1 MEPKYR
7 FRLYLLTALVLT
19 GCGTLLSRLYEF
31 QIDRRSQFVA
41 NIPTTHTVTIRE
53 PGVRGEIVDRNG
65 LVLARNRRSYEV
77 VFNLDDIYQS
87 YREQNQN
94 DPDLIKEEITTG
106 AGGMPKLTAEKDIVR
121 IVNEDVIPRLEEFGL
136 KGDRFTKALR
146 SHYLT
151 YGGLVP
157 YKYKTDLTHE
167 QFAQI
172 AVRSGEL
179 RGVEVRVAPRRIY
192 PYGSLAGH
200 VLGYV
205 KQWAKGDI
213 PDEFRNDLYEGDDEG
228 ISGVEATMDTFLRGA
243 GGKRVLVRNEKQK
256 VIATDDYQPAREGAR
271 VQLTIDA
278 NLQYYVENIMR
289 QIGRGAAVVQ
299 DPNTGEILAMV
310 SVPNYDPN
318 DFVPSISQRKFD
330 AYNNNRA
337 APLTNRAIS
346 PFIPGSTFK
355 LPTAIAGLVHN
366 SVSFRHNCIGYSSF
380 GRTLRIGCWKKGGH
394 GTLGL
399 SEAIQRSCNPYFMA
413 MAGKIR
419 SSAMVDT
426 FNMLGFG
433 VKSGIL
439 LPLEDEGI
447 VPGSTVWKREI
458 KPGAVLTPAEL
469 ALMAIGQGDSMATP
483 LQICSVTATIAN
495 GGRYYQPRIIRR
507 VVGEDLAGNEEVLK
521 ENIPVVKADLLNEGL
536 TALQLEVIRK
546 GMWKA
551 ANEVG
556 GTATKVAMKDVFI
569 AAKTGTAQVSKT
581 NTTHSHNAWTTSFA
595 PYDSPRYAVTVVV
608 ANGKSGGKVA
618 GALSHLIYR
627 SIFNLEAGLKPPLG
641 RLGVYEGNFDPYEE
655 VVLPEGDLLAL
666 PINNDDDA
674 LGDVDLGNVQS
685 GAPVK
690 VKPKTIPLPSIAP
703 LPDAETDE
711 PSPAP
716 RQ

>member
-1 MEPKYR
+1 
-7 FRLYLLTALVLT
+7 
-19 GCGTLLSRLYEF
+19 
-31 QIDRRSQFVA
+31 
-41 NIPTTHTVTIRE
+41 
-53 PGVRGEIVDRNG
+53 
-65 LVLARNRRSYEV
+65 
-77 VFNLDDIYQS
+77 
-87 YREQNQN
+87 
-94 DPDLIKEEITTG
+94 
-106 AGGMPKLTAEKDIVR
+106 
-121 IVNEDVIPRLEEFGL
+121 
-136 KGDRFTKALR
+136 
-146 SHYLT
+146 
-151 YGGLVP
+151 
-157 YKYKTDLTHE
+157 
-167 QFAQI
+167 
-172 AVRSGEL
+172 
-179 RGVEVRVAPRRIY
+179 
-192 PYGSLAGH
+192 
-200 VLGYV
+200 
-205 KQWAKGDI
+205 
-213 PDEFRNDLYEGDDEG
+213 
-228 ISGVEATMDTFLRGA
+228 
-243 GGKRVLVRNEKQK
+243 
-256 VIATDDYQPAREGAR
+256 
-271 VQLTIDA
+271 
-278 NLQYYVENIMR
+278 MR

-318 DFVPSISQRKFD
+318 DFVPSIPQSRFD

-355 LPTAIAGLVHN
+355 LPTAIAGIIHN
-366 SVSFRHNCIGYSSF
+366 NVGFHNNCIGYSSF
-380 GRTLRIGCWKKGGH
+380 GAKLKIGCWKRGGH

-447 VPGSTVWKREI
+447 VPGSTIWKREI

-507 VVGEDLAGNEEVLK
+507 VVGEDLAGNEEILK
-521 ENIPVVKADLLNEGL
+521 ENIPIVKADLLKEGI
-536 TALQLEVIRK
+536 TELQLEVIRK

-551 ANEVG
+551 ANEIG

-581 NTTHSHNAWTTSFA
+581 STTHSHNAWTTSFA

-641 RLGVYEGNFDPYEE
+641 RLGIYEGNFEPFEE
-655 VVLPEGDLLAL
+655 IVLPEGDLLAL
-666 PINNDDDA
+666 PISNQDDA
-674 LGDVDLGNVQS
+674 LDDVDLGNIQS
-685 GAPVK
+685 GTPVK
-690 VKPKTIPLPSIAP
+690 VKPKAIPLPSIAP
-703 LPDAETDE
+703 LPDADTDE

-716 RQ
+716 GQ

>member
-65 LVLARNRRSYEV
+65 LILARNRRSYEV
-77 VFNLDDIYQS
+77 VFNLDDIYKS
-87 YREQNQN
+87 YQEQNQN
-94 DPDLIKEEITTG
+94 DPDLTKTEITTG
-106 AGGMPKLTAEKDIVR
+106 AGGMPKLKAEKDIVR

-136 KGDRFTKALR
+136 KGERFTKALR

-228 ISGVEATMDTFLRGA
+228 ISGVEATMDSFLKGA
-243 GGKRVLVRNEKQK
+243 GGKRILVRNEKQK
-256 VIATDDYQPAREGAR
+256 VIATDDYQPAREGSR

-318 DFVPSISQRKFD
+318 DFVPSITQDRFD
-330 AYNNNRA
+330 TYNRNRA

-346 PFIPGSTFK
+346 AFIPGSTFK
-355 LPTAIAGLVHN
+355 LPTAIAGLIHN
-366 SVSFRHNCIGYSSF
+366 NVGFHHNCIGYSSF
-380 GRTLRIGCWKKGGH
+380 GKLKIGCWKKGGH

-399 SEAIQRSCNPYFMA
+399 NEAIQRSCNPYFMA
-413 MAGKIR
+413 LAGKTR

-433 VKSGIL
+433 NTSGIL
-439 LPLEDEGI
+439 LPQEDEGMF
-447 VPGSTVWKREI
+447 PGSKSWRNDY
-458 KPGAVLTPAEL
+458 PGALIAPAEL
-469 ALMAIGQGDSMATP
+469 GMMAIGQGKTLATP

-521 ENIPVVKADLLNEGL
+521 ENIPIVKADLLKEGV
-536 TALQLEVIRK
+536 TEHQLEVIRK

-551 ANEVG
+551 ANEPG
-556 GTATKVAMKDVFI
+556 GTAFGQITMKDVFI
-569 AAKTGTAQVSKT
+569 AAKTGTAQVNKLSI
-581 NTTHSHNAWTTSFA
+581 THSHNAWTTSFA
-595 PYDSPRYAVTVVV
+595 PYDSPRYAVTVLV

-641 RLGVYEGNFDPYEE
+641 RLGIYEGNFEPYEE
-655 VVLPEGDLLAL
+655 VILPEGDLLAL
-666 PINNDDDA
+666 PINNEGENQD
-674 LGDVDLGNVQS
+674 DVDLGDIQS
-685 GAPVK
+685 GTPVK
-690 VKPKTIPLPSIAP
+690 VKPKAIPLPSIAP
-703 LPDAETDE
+703 LPDAETEE
-711 PSPAP
+711 PSLAP
-716 RQ
+716 GQ